1 MGKNRLCRGTQEKS
15 RDLSMTRHETRIVNR
30 LGLHARA
37 AAQLVRM
44 ANEYNS
50 VISLIKSNQQA
61 NAKTIMEVLMLG
73 AAQGEDLTVEAR
85 GDDEEHAVEAI
96 VQLIDGRFNEL
107 E

>member
-1 MGKNRLCRGTQEKS
+1 
-15 RDLSMTRHETRIVNR
+15 MTRRETRIVNR

-50 VISLIKSNQQA
+50 DISLIKSNQEA

-73 AAQGEDLTVEAR
+73 ASQGEDLTVEAR

-96 VQLIDGRFNEL
+96 VQLINARFNEL

>member
-1 MGKNRLCRGTQEKS
+1 
-15 RDLSMTRHETRIVNR
+15 MTRRETRIVNR

-50 VISLIKSNQQA
+50 DISLIKSNQQA

-73 AAQGEDLTVEAR
+73 ATQGEDLTVESR
-85 GDDEEHAVEAI
+85 GDDEKHAVEAI
-96 VQLIDGRFNEL
+96 VQLIEARFNEL

>member
-1 MGKNRLCRGTQEKS
+1 
-15 RDLSMTRHETRIVNR
+15 MTRRETRIVNR

-50 VISLIKSNQQA
+50 DISLIKSNQQA

-73 AAQGEDLTVEAR
+73 AVQGEDLTVEAK
-85 GDDEEHAVEAI
+85 GVDEEHAVEAI
-96 VQLIDGRFNEL
+96 VQLIEARFNEL

>member
-1 MGKNRLCRGTQEKS
+1 
-15 RDLSMTRHETRIVNR
+15 MTRRETRIFNR

-50 VISLIKSNQQA
+50 DISLTKSNQQA

-96 VQLIDGRFNEL
+96 VQLIDARFNEL

>member
-1 MGKNRLCRGTQEKS
+1 
-15 RDLSMTRHETRIVNR
+15 MTRRETRIVNR

-50 VISLIKSNQQA
+50 DISLIKSNQQA

-73 AAQGEDLTVEAR
+73 AAQGEDLTVEAS
-85 GDDEEHAVEAI
+85 GDDEEHGVEAI
-96 VQLIDGRFNEL
+96 VQLIDARFNEL

>member
-1 MGKNRLCRGTQEKS
+1 
-15 RDLSMTRHETRIVNR
+15 MTRRETRIVNR

-50 VISLIKSNQQA
+50 DISLIKSNQQA

-73 AAQGEDLTVEAR
+73 ATQGEDLSVEAR

-96 VQLIDGRFNEL
+96 VQLIDARFNEL
-107 E
+107 K

>member
-1 MGKNRLCRGTQEKS
+1 
-15 RDLSMTRHETRIVNR
+15 MTRRETRIVNR

-50 VISLIKSNQQA
+50 DISLIKSNQQA
-61 NAKTIMEVLMLG
+61 NAKTIMEVLILG
-73 AAQGEDLTVEAR
+73 AAQGEDLTVEAS
-85 GDDEEHAVEAI
+85 GNDEEHAVEAI
-96 VQLIDGRFNEL
+96 VQLIDARFNEL

>member
-1 MGKNRLCRGTQEKS
+1 
-15 RDLSMTRHETRIVNR
+15 MTRRETRIVNR

-50 VISLIKSNQQA
+50 DISLIKSNQQA

-85 GDDEEHAVEAI
+85 RHDEEHAVEAI
-96 VQLIDGRFNEL
+96 VQLIDARFNEL

>member
-1 MGKNRLCRGTQEKS
+1 
-15 RDLSMTRHETRIVNR
+15 MTRRETRIVNR

-37 AAQLVRM
+37 AAQLLRM

-50 VISLIKSNQQA
+50 DISLIKSNQQA

-73 AAQGEDLTVEAR
+73 AAQGEDLIVEAR

-96 VQLIDGRFNEL
+96 VQLIDARFNEL

>member
-1 MGKNRLCRGTQEKS
+1 
-15 RDLSMTRHETRIVNR
+15 MTRRETRIVNR

-50 VISLIKSNQQA
+50 DISLFKSNQQA

-73 AAQGEDLTVEAR
+73 ATEGEDLTVEAR

-96 VQLIDGRFNEL
+96 VQLIDARFNEL

>member
-1 MGKNRLCRGTQEKS
+1 
-15 RDLSMTRHETRIVNR
+15 MTRRETRIVNR

-50 VISLIKSNQQA
+50 DISLIKSNQQA

-73 AAQGEDLTVEAR
+73 AAQGEDLTVAAR

-96 VQLIDGRFNEL
+96 VQLIDERFNEL

>member
-1 MGKNRLCRGTQEKS
+1 
-15 RDLSMTRHETRIVNR
+15 MTRRVTRIVNR

-50 VISLIKSNQQA
+50 DISLIKSNQQA

-73 AAQGEDLTVEAR
+73 AAQGEDITVEAG
-85 GDDEEHAVEAI
+85 GDDEERAVEAI
-96 VQLIDGRFNEL
+96 VQLIDARFNEL

>member
-1 MGKNRLCRGTQEKS
+1 
-15 RDLSMTRHETRIVNR
+15 MTRRETRIVNR

-50 VISLIKSNQQA
+50 DISLIKSNQQA

-73 AAQGEDLTVEAR
+73 VAQGEDLTVEAS

-96 VQLIDGRFNEL
+96 VQLIDARFNEL

>member
-1 MGKNRLCRGTQEKS
+1 
-15 RDLSMTRHETRIVNR
+15 MTRRETRIVNR

-50 VISLIKSNQQA
+50 DISLIKSNQQA

-73 AAQGEDLTVEAR
+73 AAQGEDLTVEAV

-96 VQLIDGRFNEL
+96 VQLIDARFNEL

>member
-1 MGKNRLCRGTQEKS
+1 
-15 RDLSMTRHETRIVNR
+15 MTRRETRIVNR

-50 VISLIKSNQQA
+50 DISLIKSKQQA

-73 AAQGEDLTVEAR
+73 AAQGEDLTVEAS

-96 VQLIDGRFNEL
+96 VQLIDVRFNEL

>member
-1 MGKNRLCRGTQEKS
+1 
-15 RDLSMTRHETRIVNR
+15 MTRRETRIVNR

-50 VISLIKSNQQA
+50 DISLIKSNQQA

-73 AAQGEDLTVEAR
+73 AAEGADLTDEAR

-96 VQLIDGRFNEL
+96 VQLIDARFNEL

>member
-1 MGKNRLCRGTQEKS
+1 
-15 RDLSMTRHETRIVNR
+15 MTRRETRIVNR

-50 VISLIKSNQQA
+50 DISLIKSNQQA

-73 AAQGEDLTVEAR
+73 AAQGEDLTV
-85 GDDEEHAVEAI
+85 AVSYTHLTLPTSDL
-96 VQLIDGRFNEL
+96 V
-107 E
+107 

>member
-1 MGKNRLCRGTQEKS
+1 
-15 RDLSMTRHETRIVNR
+15 MTRRETRIVNR

-44 ANEYNS
+44 ANEYYS
-50 VISLIKSNQQA
+50 DISLIKSHQEA

-73 AAQGEDLTVEAR
+73 AAQGENLTVEAT

-96 VQLIDGRFNEL
+96 VQLIDARFNEL

>member
-1 MGKNRLCRGTQEKS
+1 
-15 RDLSMTRHETRIVNR
+15 MTRRETRIVNR

-50 VISLIKSNQQA
+50 DISLIKTNQQA

-73 AAQGEDLTVEAR
+73 AAQGEDLIVEAR
-85 GDDEEHAVEAI
+85 GDDEEDAVEAI
-96 VQLIDGRFNEL
+96 VQLIDARFNEL

>member
-1 MGKNRLCRGTQEKS
+1 
-15 RDLSMTRHETRIVNR
+15 MTRRETRIVNR

-50 VISLIKSNQQA
+50 DINLIKSNQLA
-61 NAKTIMEVLMLG
+61 NAKTIMEVLMHG

-96 VQLIDGRFNEL
+96 VQLIDARFNEL

>member
-1 MGKNRLCRGTQEKS
+1 
-15 RDLSMTRHETRIVNR
+15 MTRRETRIGNR

-50 VISLIKSNQQA
+50 DISLVKSNQQA

-73 AAQGEDLTVEAR
+73 SAQGEDLTVEAR

-96 VQLIDGRFNEL
+96 VQLIDARFNEL

>member
-1 MGKNRLCRGTQEKS
+1 
-15 RDLSMTRHETRIVNR
+15 MTRRETRIVNR

-37 AAQLVRM
+37 AALLVRM

-50 VISLIKSNQQA
+50 DISLIKSNQQA

-73 AAQGEDLTVEAR
+73 AAQGEDLTVEAS

-96 VQLIDGRFNEL
+96 VQLIDARFNEL

>member
-1 MGKNRLCRGTQEKS
+1 MIRR
-15 RDLSMTRHETRIVNR
+15 ETRIVNR

-50 VISLIKSNQQA
+50 DISLIKSNQQA

-73 AAQGEDLTVEAR
+73 AVQGENLTVEAT
-85 GDDEEHAVEAI
+85 GDDEEHAGEAI
-96 VQLIDGRFNEL
+96 VQLIDARFNEL

>member
-1 MGKNRLCRGTQEKS
+1 
-15 RDLSMTRHETRIVNR
+15 MTRRETRIVNR

-50 VISLIKSNQQA
+50 DISLIKSNQQA

-73 AAQGEDLTVEAR
+73 ATQGEDLTVEAR
-85 GDDEEHAVEAI
+85 GDDEKHAVEAI
-96 VQLIDGRFNEL
+96 VQLIEARFNEL

>member
-1 MGKNRLCRGTQEKS
+1 
-15 RDLSMTRHETRIVNR
+15 MTRRETRIVNR

-50 VISLIKSNQQA
+50 DISLIKSNQQA

-73 AAQGEDLTVEAR
+73 ATQGEDLTVEAR

-96 VQLIDGRFNEL
+96 VQLIDARFNEL